1 MQTFTLTASGMI
13 SVYDSMKCLESC
25 ITPSA
30 TVLNAVC
37 CIVLYSLWKK
47 RTSEFVIVGIAV
59 TVLIWLG
66 AELLNN
72 YFVRRKK

>member
-1 MQTFTLTASGMI
+1 MI

-30 TVLNAVC
+30 TVLSAIC
-37 CIVLYSLWKK
+37 CTALYIWKK
-47 RTSEFVIVGIAV
+47 KFPVYSAVAV
-59 TVLIWLG
+59 TILIWTV
-66 AELLNN
+66 AELVNN